1 MRCNSSFSIRSLERP
16 LRPGDE
22 AHRRLRDVDGG
33 EVVVLVVRGLEAHRP
48 DALRA
53 DELDVPLQN
62 LRLQEISKIK
72 IKNLKLNFRISET

>member
-1 MRCNSSFSIRSLERP
+1 MDVIQFVFSKIRSFERP

-53 DELDVPLQN
+53 DELDVPS
-62 LRLQEISKIK
+62 RGTYGA
-72 IKNLKLNFRISET
+72 R